1 MATRQ
6 KRGSRTTVKKEASLE
21 DSEMLDEQL
30 QDDALERAENLL
42 AQKKA
47 GKSSPGKKVSAL
59 PKFYSVTKTRQTHLL
74 TNQKLAAF
82 LPLRRRERR

>member
-47 GKSSPGKKVSAL
+47 GKSSPGKK
-59 PKFYSVTKTRQTHLL
+59 
-74 TNQKLAAF
+74 
-82 LPLRRRERR
+82 